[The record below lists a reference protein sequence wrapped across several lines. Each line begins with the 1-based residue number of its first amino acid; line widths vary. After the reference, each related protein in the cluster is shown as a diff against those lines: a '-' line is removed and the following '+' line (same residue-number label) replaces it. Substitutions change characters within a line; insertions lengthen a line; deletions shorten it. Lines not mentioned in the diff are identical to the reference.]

1 MNLHGFLIIVSR
13 IIMFHG
19 FIYFYNTSQ
28 VGYWLDRADVE
39 SDTFNADTR

>member
-19 FIYFYNTSQ
+19 YIYFHNTSQ
-28 VGYWLDRADVE
+28 VGYWLDGADAE
-39 SDTFNADTR
+39 SNTLNVDTR